1 MAESKVQK
9 VARKLGPVVQ
19 RRVGECGHTVI
30 RVKYAPQKGSS
41 KLQWYCETCM
51 LFDDKRGG

>member
-19 RRVGECGHTVI
+19 RRVGTCGHIIT
-30 RVKYAPQKGSS
+30 RVLYGPTKG
-41 KLQWYCETCM
+41 KNRLKWYCETCW
-51 LFDDKRGG
+51 LFEDELEA